1 MNKIVL
7 SLAVLLSCSGC
18 ATQKTVWFHDTKTEQ
33 DYYRDQA
40 RCWAMASSSS
50 GQQQIMP
57 AYPSAQPSSYDPMA
71 SFAKGW
77 NMGSGMRAAAD
88 KNRLFK
94 SCMFGEGYEEIKDGR
109 IVPNSL
115 D

>member
-1 MNKIVL
+1 
-7 SLAVLLSCSGC
+7 
-18 ATQKTVWFHDTKTEQ
+18 
-33 DYYRDQA
+33 
-40 RCWAMASSSS
+40 
-50 GQQQIMP
+50 
-57 AYPSAQPSSYDPMA
+57 
-71 SFAKGW
+71 
-77 NMGSGMRAAAD
+77 MGSGMRAAAD